1 MGKIVPRL
9 FKGTRDF
16 LPAEMRQRE
25 RVAGIF
31 RSIFL
36 RYGYEPLETPAIER
50 YDLLTGK
57 YGEDA
62 EKLIYRLAYKGG
74 RELAL
79 RYDLTVP
86 LARVVAMYPELG
98 LPFKRYQMQPVWR
111 ADRHSSRQGRY
122 REFIQC
128 DADCVGSASILAD
141 AELIAILYEA
151 FRQLGFGS
159 VRIRLNDRQ
168 LLSGIILGSGVTEGM
183 EDEVC
188 RSIDKLEK
196 IGADG
201 VLAELETKGIGA
213 GVSREVLRL
222 LDLPGDRRER
232 SAELMN
238 AVGSRPETVRGLETI
253 DRLYRL
259 LDPLGVP
266 EEAVSFDPHLARGL
280 DYYTGP
286 IFETVL
292 DDLPHIGSL
301 SGGGR
306 YDSMIGELTGRDLPA
321 TGTTLGLDRITT
333 ALEQLDQDS
342 GVPPAAA
349 ILVTVFDEQLAAE
362 SLKLATE
369 LRREQGVAVEVFP
382 GAEKLG
388 RQFGYADRK
397 GIPLVAVLG
406 PEELERGVVRVKD
419 LATAEQLE
427 VERKDLAGFVR
438 SRGLQ

>member
-16 LPAEMRQRE
+16 LPKDMRQRE

-57 YGEDA
+57 YGADA
-62 EKLIYRLAYKGG
+62 EKLIYRLDYKGG

-128 DADCVGSASILAD
+128 DADCVGSRSIIAD

-151 FRQLGFGS
+151 FRQLGFDS

-168 LLSGIILGSGVTEGM
+168 LLSGIILGSGVAEGM

-188 RSIDKLEK
+188 RSIDKREK
-196 IGADG
+196 IGAEG
-201 VLAELETKGIGA
+201 VLAELDAKGIDA
-213 GVSREVLRL
+213 AASREILRL
-222 LDLPGDRRER
+222 LDLPGDRQER
-232 SAELMN
+232 SAALKN
-238 AVGSRPETVRGLETI
+238 AVGSRPETITGLETI
-253 DRLYRL
+253 QRLYQL
-259 LDPLGVP
+259 LEPLGVS
-266 EEAVSFDPHLARGL
+266 EQAVSFDPHLARGL

-306 YDSMIGELTGRDLPA
+306 YDGMIGELTGRDLPA

-333 ALEQLDQDS
+333 ALDQLERDTEA
-342 GVPPAAA
+342 PPAAA
-349 ILVTVFDEQLAAE
+349 VLITVFDDQLAAD
-362 SLKLATE
+362 SLTLAAE
-369 LRREQGVAVEVFP
+369 LRSSGVTVEVFP
-382 GAEKLG
+382 GTEKLG
-388 RQFGYADRK
+388 KQFGYADRK

-406 PEELERGVVRVKD
+406 PEELERGVVRIKD
-419 LATAEQLE
+419 LASGEQQE
-427 VERKDLAGFVR
+427 AARTELAAVIR
-438 SRGLQ
+438 SRA

>member
-16 LPAEMRQRE
+16 LPQDMRQRE

-36 RYGYEPLETPAIER
+36 RHGYEPLETPAIER

-62 EKLIYRLAYKGG
+62 EKLIYRLDYKGG

-86 LARVVAMYPELG
+86 LARVVAMYPQLG

-128 DADCVGSASILAD
+128 DADCVGSASNIAD

-168 LLSGIILGSGVTEGM
+168 LLSGIILGAGVAGGM

-196 IGADG
+196 IGAEG
-201 VLAELETKGIGA
+201 VLAELESKGVGA
-213 GVSREVLRL
+213 EPSREILRL
-222 LDLPGDRRER
+222 LDLPGDRQER
-232 SAELMN
+232 SAALRS
-238 AVGSRPETVRGLETI
+238 AVGSRPETVTGLETI
-253 DRLYRL
+253 ERLYRL
-259 LDPLGVP
+259 LEPLGVP

-306 YDSMIGELTGRDLPA
+306 YDGMIGELTGRDLPA

-333 ALEQLDQDS
+333 ALQQLDRES
-342 GVPPAAA
+342 EAPAAAA
-349 ILVTVFDEQLAAE
+349 ILVTVFDDQLAAE
-362 SLKLATE
+362 SLRLADQ
-369 LRREQGVAVEVFP
+369 LRRDGVMVEVFP

-406 PEELERGVVRVKD
+406 PDELERGVVRVKD
-419 LATAEQLE
+419 LASAEQQE
-427 VERKDLAGFVR
+427 VGRDELTGFLR
-438 SRGLQ
+438 SRSAAG

>member
-16 LPAEMRQRE
+16 LPQDMRQRE

-62 EKLIYRLAYKGG
+62 EKLIYRLDYKGG

-128 DADCVGSASILAD
+128 DADCVGSASTIAD

-168 LLSGIILGSGVTEGM
+168 LLSGIILGAGVAGGM

-201 VLAELETKGIGA
+201 VLAELESKGVGA
-213 GVSREVLRL
+213 DPSREILRL
-222 LDLPGDRRER
+222 LDLPGDRQER
-232 SAELMN
+232 SAALRS
-238 AVGSRPETVRGLETI
+238 AVGSRPETVTGLETI
-253 DRLYRL
+253 ERLYRL
-259 LDPLGVP
+259 LEPLGVP

-306 YDSMIGELTGRDLPA
+306 YDGMIGELTGRDLPA

-333 ALEQLDQDS
+333 ALQQLDRES
-342 GVPPAAA
+342 EAPAAA
-349 ILVTVFDEQLAAE
+349 AMLVTVFDDQLAAE
-362 SLKLATE
+362 SLRLADQ
-369 LRREQGVAVEVFP
+369 LRRDGVMVEVFP
-382 GAEKLG
+382 GTEKLG

-406 PEELERGVVRVKD
+406 PDELERGVVRVKD
-419 LATAEQLE
+419 LASAEQQE
-427 VERKDLAGFVR
+427 VGRDELAGFLR
-438 SRGLQ
+438 SRSVAG

>member
-16 LPAEMRQRE
+16 LPKDMRQRE

-57 YGEDA
+57 YGADA
-62 EKLIYRLAYKGG
+62 EKLIYRLDYKGG

-128 DADCVGSASILAD
+128 DADCVGSPSIIAD

-151 FRQLGFGS
+151 FRQLGFDS

-168 LLSGIILGSGVTEGM
+168 LLSGIILGSGVAEGM

-196 IGADG
+196 IGAEG
-201 VLAELETKGIGA
+201 VLAELDAKGIDA
-213 GVSREVLRL
+213 AASREILRL
-222 LDLPGDRRER
+222 LDLPGDRQER
-232 SAELMN
+232 SAALKN
-238 AVGSRPETVRGLETI
+238 AVGSRPETITGLETI
-253 DRLYRL
+253 QRLYQL
-259 LDPLGVP
+259 LEPLGVS
-266 EEAVSFDPHLARGL
+266 EQAVSFDPHLARGL

-306 YDSMIGELTGRDLPA
+306 YDGMIGELTGRDLPA

-333 ALEQLDQDS
+333 ALDQLERDTEA
-342 GVPPAAA
+342 PPAAA
-349 ILVTVFDEQLAAE
+349 ILITVFDDQLAAD
-362 SLKLATE
+362 SLTLAAE
-369 LRREQGVAVEVFP
+369 LRSSGVTVEVFP
-382 GAEKLG
+382 GTEKLG
-388 RQFGYADRK
+388 KQFGYADRK

-406 PEELERGVVRVKD
+406 PEELERGVVRIKD
-419 LATAEQLE
+419 LASGEQQETARTE
-427 VERKDLAGFVR
+427 LATVIR
-438 SRGLQ
+438 SRA

>member
-16 LPAEMRQRE
+16 LPKDMRQRE

-57 YGEDA
+57 YGADA
-62 EKLIYRLAYKGG
+62 EKLIYRLDYKGG

-128 DADCVGSASILAD
+128 DADCVGSRSIIAD

-151 FRQLGFGS
+151 FRQLGFDS

-168 LLSGIILGSGVTEGM
+168 LLSGIILGSGVAEGM

-196 IGADG
+196 IGAEG
-201 VLAELETKGIGA
+201 VLAELDAKGIDA
-213 GVSREVLRL
+213 AASREILRL
-222 LDLPGDRRER
+222 LDLPGDRQER
-232 SAELMN
+232 SAALKN
-238 AVGSRPETVRGLETI
+238 AVGSRPETITGLETI
-253 DRLYRL
+253 QRLYQL
-259 LDPLGVP
+259 LEPLGVS
-266 EEAVSFDPHLARGL
+266 EQAVSFDPHLARGL

-306 YDSMIGELTGRDLPA
+306 YDGMIGELTGRDLPA

-333 ALEQLDQDS
+333 ALDQLEQDTEA
-342 GVPPAAA
+342 PPAAA
-349 ILVTVFDEQLAAE
+349 VLITVFDDQLAAD
-362 SLKLATE
+362 SLTLAAE
-369 LRREQGVAVEVFP
+369 LRSSGVTVEVFP
-382 GAEKLG
+382 GTEKLG
-388 RQFGYADRK
+388 KQFGYADRK

-406 PEELERGVVRVKD
+406 PEELERGVVRIKD
-419 LATAEQLE
+419 LASGEQQE
-427 VERKDLAGFVR
+427 AARTELAAVIR
-438 SRGLQ
+438 SRA

>member
-16 LPAEMRQRE
+16 LPRDMRQRE

-151 FRQLGFGS
+151 FRQLGFGA

-168 LLSGIILGSGVTEGM
+168 LLSGIILGSGVAEGM

-196 IGADG
+196 IGAEG
-201 VLAELETKGIGA
+201 VLAELEAKGIGGPA
-213 GVSREVLRL
+213 SREILRL
-222 LDLPGDRRER
+222 LDLPGDRHER
-232 SAELMN
+232 SAQLKQ
-238 AVGSRPETVRGLETI
+238 AVGSRPETLQGLGTI

-259 LDPLGVP
+259 LAPLGVN

-280 DYYTGP
+280 DYYSGP

-306 YDSMIGELTGRDLPA
+306 YDGMIGELTGRDLPA

-333 ALEQLDQDS
+333 ALEQMDRES
-342 GVPPAAA
+342 AAPPASD
-349 ILVTVFDEQLAAE
+349 ILVTVFDETLAAQ
-362 SLKLATE
+362 SLALATE
-369 LRREQGVAVEVFP
+369 LRRAGGLNVEVYP
-382 GAEKLG
+382 GEEKLG

-406 PEELERGVVRVKD
+406 SDELARGVVRIKNLGTGEQHEVARAE
-419 LATAEQLE
+419 LASFL
-427 VERKDLAGFVR
+427 R
-438 SRGLQ
+438 SRAG

>member
-16 LPAEMRQRE
+16 LPKDMRQRE

-57 YGEDA
+57 YGADA
-62 EKLIYRLAYKGG
+62 EKLIYRLDYKGG

-128 DADCVGSASILAD
+128 DADCVGSRSIIAD

-151 FRQLGFGS
+151 FRQLGFDS

-168 LLSGIILGSGVTEGM
+168 LLSGIILGSGVAEGM

-188 RSIDKLEK
+188 RSIDKREK
-196 IGADG
+196 IGAEG
-201 VLAELETKGIGA
+201 VLAELDAKGIDA
-213 GVSREVLRL
+213 AASREILRL
-222 LDLPGDRRER
+222 LDLPGDRQER
-232 SAELMN
+232 SAALKN
-238 AVGSRPETVRGLETI
+238 AVGSRPETITGLETI
-253 DRLYRL
+253 QRLYQL
-259 LDPLGVP
+259 LEPLGVP
-266 EEAVSFDPHLARGL
+266 EQAVSFDPHLARGL

-306 YDSMIGELTGRDLPA
+306 YDGMIGELTGRDLPA

-333 ALEQLDQDS
+333 ALDQLERDTEA
-342 GVPPAAA
+342 PPAAA
-349 ILVTVFDEQLAAE
+349 VLITVFDDQLAAD
-362 SLKLATE
+362 SLTLAAE
-369 LRREQGVAVEVFP
+369 LRSSGVTVEVFP
-382 GAEKLG
+382 GTEKLG
-388 RQFGYADRK
+388 KQFGYADRK

-406 PEELERGVVRVKD
+406 PEELERGVVRIKD
-419 LATAEQLE
+419 LASGEQQE
-427 VERKDLAGFVR
+427 AARTELAAVIR
-438 SRGLQ
+438 SRA

>member
-16 LPAEMRQRE
+16 LPRDMRQRE

-62 EKLIYRLAYKGG
+62 EKLIYRLDYKGG

-122 REFIQC
+122 REFMQC

-168 LLSGIILGSGVTEGM
+168 LLSGIIVGSGVPGGM

-196 IGADG
+196 IGTEG
-201 VLAELETKGIGA
+201 VLAELEAKSIDGKA
-213 GVSREVLRL
+213 SREILRL
-222 LDLPGDRRER
+222 LDLPGDRHER
-232 SAELMN
+232 SAQLMQ
-238 AVGSRPETVRGLETI
+238 AVGSRPETVSGLETI
-253 DRLYRL
+253 DQLYRL
-259 LDPLGVP
+259 LAPLGVS
-266 EEAVSFDPHLARGL
+266 EDAVSFDPHLARGL

-306 YDSMIGELTGRDLPA
+306 YDGMIGELTGRDLPA

-333 ALEQLDQDS
+333 ALEQLEQE
-342 GVPPAAA
+342 GQAPPASD
-349 ILVTVFDEQLAAE
+349 ILVTVFDDSLAPQ
-362 SLKLATE
+362 SLRLATE
-369 LRREQGVAVEVFP
+369 LRREGGVKVEVFP
-382 GAEKLG
+382 GVEKLG

-406 PEELERGVVRVKD
+406 LDELERGVVRVKELGTGEQHEVARGE
-419 LATAEQLE
+419 LAAFL
-427 VERKDLAGFVR
+427 R
-438 SRGLQ
+438 SRAG

>member
-16 LPAEMRQRE
+16 LPAEMRRRE
-25 RVAGIF
+25 QVSGIF
-31 RSIFL
+31 RAIFL

-62 EKLIYRLAYKGG
+62 EKLIYRLEYKGG

-98 LPFKRYQMQPVWR
+98 LPFKRYQMAPVWR

-122 REFIQC
+122 REFVQC
-128 DADCVGSASILAD
+128 DVDCVGSPSTLAD

-151 FRQLGFGS
+151 FRKLGFGR
-159 VRIRLNDRQ
+159 VRIRVNDRQ
-168 LLSGIILGSGVTEGM
+168 LLSGIIVGAGAPEGM

-196 IGADG
+196 IGNDG
-201 VLAELETKGIGA
+201 VLAELRSKGIDA
-213 GVSREVLRL
+213 AVAEEIMRL
-222 LDLPGDRRER
+222 LGLPGDRRER
-232 SAELMN
+232 ASQLSA
-238 AVGSRPETVRGLETI
+238 AVGGRPETVRGLETVEK
-253 DRLYRL
+253 LFGML
-259 LDPLGVP
+259 EALDVP
-266 EEAVSFDPHLARGL
+266 EAAVSFDPHLARGL

-286 IFETVL
+286 IFETVI

-306 YDSMIGELTGRDLPA
+306 YDRMIGELTGRDLPA

-333 ALEQLDQDS
+333 ALDQLER
-342 GVPPAAA
+342 GAEAPPAASL
-349 ILVTVFDEQLAAE
+349 LVTVFAEELANDSLTLAA
-362 SLKLATE
+362 E
-369 LRREQGVAVEVFP
+369 LRREHGVMAEVFP
-382 GAEKLG
+382 GVEKLG
-388 RQFGYADRK
+388 RQFAYADRK

-406 PEELERGVVRVKD
+406 PEELVRGMVRVKD
-419 LATAEQLE
+419 LASAEQQDVARSE
-427 VERKDLAGFVR
+427 LAAFIENR
-438 SRGLQ
+438 

>member
-16 LPAEMRQRE
+16 LPKEMRQRE

-31 RSIFL
+31 RTIFL

-62 EKLIYRLAYKGG
+62 EKLIYRLDYKGG

-98 LPFKRYQMQPVWR
+98 LPFKRYQMAPVWR

-122 REFIQC
+122 REFVQC
-128 DADCVGSASILAD
+128 DVDCVGSASILAD

-151 FRQLGFGS
+151 FRQLGFDG

-168 LLSGIILGSGVTEGM
+168 LLSGIILGSGVAEGL
-183 EDEVC
+183 EDEIC

-201 VLAELETKGIGA
+201 VLAELQSKGIDEA
-213 GVSREVLRL
+213 AARTILDL
-222 LDLPGDRRER
+222 LDLPGDRSER
-232 SAELMN
+232 ATALMDR
-238 AVGSRPETVRGLETI
+238 VGARPETVRGLETVE
-253 DRLYRL
+253 RLYTL
-259 LDPLGVP
+259 LEPLGVP
-266 EEAVSFDPHLARGL
+266 EAAVSFDPHLARGL

-292 DDLPHIGSL
+292 DDLPHMGSL

-306 YDSMIGELTGRDLPA
+306 YDGMIGELTGRNLPA

-333 ALEQLDQDS
+333 ALEQLERGGDAL
-342 GVPPAAA
+342 PAARL
-349 ILVTVFDEQLAAE
+349 LVTVFDGTLAVEALRLAAE
-362 SLKLATE
+362 LRDADSL
-369 LRREQGVAVEVFP
+369 VVETFP
-382 GAEKLG
+382 GEEKLG
-388 RQFGYADRK
+388 KQFAYADRRS
-397 GIPLVAVLG
+397 IPLVAVLG

-419 LATAEQLE
+419 LASGEQHEVKRAELPDFI
-427 VERKDLAGFVR
+427 RRHTK
-438 SRGLQ
+438 

>member
-16 LPAEMRQRE
+16 LPAEMRRRE
-25 RVAGIF
+25 QVAGIF

-62 EKLIYRLAYKGG
+62 EKLIYRLEYKGG

-98 LPFKRYQMQPVWR
+98 LPFKRYQMAPVWR

-122 REFIQC
+122 REFVQC
-128 DADCVGSASILAD
+128 DVDCVGSPSLLAD

-151 FRQLGFGS
+151 FRMLGFDG
-159 VRIRLNDRQ
+159 VRIRVNDRQ
-168 LLSGIILGSGVTEGM
+168 LLSGIIFGAGAPEGM

-188 RSIDKLEK
+188 RSIDKVDK
-196 IGADG
+196 IGNDG
-201 VLAELETKGIGA
+201 VLAELRSKGIDD
-213 GVSREVLRL
+213 GVAHEILRL
-222 LDLPGDRRER
+222 LGLPGDRYER
-232 SAELMN
+232 SKQLA
-238 AVGSRPETVRGLETI
+238 ATVGNRPETAGGLETI
-253 DRLYRL
+253 ERLFTML
-259 LDPLGVP
+259 AALDVP
-266 EEAVSFDPHLARGL
+266 EGAVSFDPHLARGL

-286 IFETVL
+286 IFETVI

-306 YDSMIGELTGRDLPA
+306 YDRMIGELTGRDLPA

-333 ALEQLDQDS
+333 ALDQLER
-342 GVPPAAA
+342 GAEAPPAAA
-349 ILVTVFDEQLAAE
+349 LLVTVFGDELATESLRLAA
-362 SLKLATE
+362 E
-369 LRREQGVAVEVFP
+369 LRREHGTMVEVFP
-382 GAEKLG
+382 GVEKLG
-388 RQFGYADRK
+388 RQFAYADRR
-397 GIPLVAVLG
+397 GIPLVAVVG
-406 PEELERGVVRVKD
+406 PDELDRGVVRVKD
-419 LATAEQLE
+419 LASAEQQDVARGE
-427 VERKDLAGFVR
+427 LAAFIENR
-438 SRGLQ
+438 